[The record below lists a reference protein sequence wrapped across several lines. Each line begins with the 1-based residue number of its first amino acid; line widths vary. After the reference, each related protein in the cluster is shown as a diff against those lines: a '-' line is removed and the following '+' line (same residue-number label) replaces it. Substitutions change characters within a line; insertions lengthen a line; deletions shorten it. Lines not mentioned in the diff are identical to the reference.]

1 MPRKDLEPFVPRNI
15 AELFYLSVDKY
26 TENDALAY
34 RVGHHYESL
43 TYGQLR
49 DEVTV
54 LALALKKL
62 GLKPGDKVILM
73 SENRPEWVIT
83 DLALS
88 SIGVIGAPLHNVLSA
103 AQLSEVI
110 AELSPKAMFFS
121 GEETE
126 EKMLDLSEQ
135 VAKIPFLISYEEKDI
150 EEISGKLHYFKDLID
165 NHEAT
170 EGEKQEI
177 VETSRNIDPDSV
189 CTIIYTSG
197 TTGHLKGVPL
207 THANLIANIEGCRGN
222 IWSDE
227 SDKFFSILPL
237 SHVFERTAGY
247 YIPLYFGSSIGY
259 SLDVAK
265 AAAEIIE
272 RKPTI
277 IVAVPRLFEKI
288 YEKVLEKVNKN
299 FFTKLV
305 FRLSFGRRQTGKK
318 DGILDKVY
326 DKIVFSKIRDS
337 FGGQIKFFVSG
348 GAKLPEKLG
357 KFFDTVGL
365 TILEGYGLT
374 ETSPVIAVNE
384 LSAYKFGSVGHT
396 LSNVKVKIGAGDEVL
411 VKGPSVM
418 KGYLREEDN
427 KEAFTK
433 DGWFKTG
440 DMGFVDKNGFLTITG
455 RIKDLIVLTTG
466 KKIAPA
472 PIEEALELSEYIE
485 QACVLGDG
493 YKHIVAL
500 IVPNFEALVVKFG
513 ISGKEKLLTD
523 ENVLEFLNSEIELAT
538 RNMASIEQV
547 RKYLL
552 LKDQFCI
559 ESGEMTPTLKLRRHI
574 ILARNKEEV
583 DRLYA

>member
-26 TENDALAY
+26 PDNAALAY

-43 TYGQLR
+43 TYKQLR
-49 DEVTV
+49 DEVTI

-62 GLKPGDKVILM
+62 GIKPGDKAILM
-73 SENRPEWVIT
+73 SENRPEWVIA

-88 SIGVIGAPLHNVLSA
+88 SIGAIGAPLHNVLSA
-103 AQLSEVI
+103 TQLSDVI
-110 AELSPKAMFFS
+110 RELSPKVMFFS

-126 EKMLDLSEQ
+126 EKMISIAEQ
-135 VAKIPFLISYEEKDI
+135 IAKIPLLISFERKDT
-150 EEISGKLHYFKDLID
+150 ETLGKLHYFKELID

-170 EGEKQEI
+170 EEEKQE
-177 VETSRNIDPDSV
+177 VVDASRDIDPTSV

-197 TTGHLKGVPL
+197 TTGHLKGVQL
-207 THANLIANIEGCRGN
+207 THSNLIANIDGCRGN

-227 SDKFFSILPL
+227 TDKFFSILPL

-259 SLDVAK
+259 SLDVAN

-272 RKPTI
+272 RQPTI

-299 FFTKLV
+299 LFSKLI
-305 FRLSFGRRQTGKK
+305 FRISFGRRRVGKK
-318 DGILDKVY
+318 DDILDKIY

-384 LSAYKFGSVGHT
+384 LTAYKFGTVGHV
-396 LSNVKVKIGAGDEVL
+396 LSNVNVKIGKGDEIL
-411 VKGPSVM
+411 AKGPSVM
-418 KGYLREEDN
+418 KGYLRVEDN
-427 KEAFTK
+427 KEAFTT

-466 KKIAPA
+466 KKIAPV
-472 PIEEALELSEYIE
+472 PVEEALELSEYIE

-493 YKHIVAL
+493 YKHIIAL
-500 IVPNFEALVVKFG
+500 IVPNFEALVEKFD
-513 ISGKEKLLTD
+513 ISRKEKLLHD
-523 ENVLEFLNSEIELAT
+523 EEVLGFLHSEIEFAT
-538 RNMASIEQV
+538 RNMASIEQI
-547 RKYLL
+547 RKYLI
-552 LKDQFCI
+552 LKEPFSM

-574 ILARNKEEV
+574 ILARNQEEIEKV
-583 DRLYA
+583 YS

>member
-1 MPRKDLEPFVPRNI
+1 MARKDLEPFVPRNI

-26 TENDALAY
+26 ADNSALAY

-43 TYGQLR
+43 TYKQLR

-62 GLKPGDKVILM
+62 GIRAGDKAILM

-83 DLALS
+83 DLALT
-88 SIGVIGAPLHNVLSA
+88 SIGAIGAPLHSVLSA
-103 AQLSEVI
+103 AQLSDVI
-110 AELSPKAMFFS
+110 EELSPKAIFFS

-126 EKMLDLSEQ
+126 EKMLNLSEQ
-135 VAKIPFLISYEEKDI
+135 IAKIPLLISYEKKEAEDTD
-150 EEISGKLHYFKDLID
+150 KLHYFKELID

-170 EGEKQEI
+170 EEEKQA
-177 VETSRNIDPDSV
+177 VVDASRDINPNTV

-197 TTGHLKGVPL
+197 TTGHLKGVQL
-207 THANLIANIEGCRGN
+207 THANIIANLTGIRES

-227 SDKFFSILPL
+227 NDRFFSILPL
-237 SHVFERTAGY
+237 SHIFERTAGY
-247 YIPLYFGSSIGY
+247 YVPLYFGSSIGY
-259 SLDVAK
+259 SIDLSKVSQ
-265 AAAEIIE
+265 EIIE

-277 IVAVPRLFEKI
+277 MVAVPRLFEKI
-288 YEKVLEKVNKN
+288 YEKVLAKVNKSP
-299 FFTKLV
+299 FSKLI
-305 FRLSFGRRQTGKK
+305 FRIAFGRRQTGKRG
-318 DGILDKVY
+318 DFLDNIF
-326 DKIVFSKIRDS
+326 DKIVFAKIRAS
-337 FGGQIKFFVSG
+337 FGGETKFFVSG
-348 GAKLPEKLG
+348 GAKLSEKIG

-384 LSAYKFGSVGHT
+384 LTAYKFGTVGHV
-396 LSNVKVKIGAGDEVL
+396 LSNINVKIGKGDEIL

-418 KGYLREEDN
+418 KGYLRDEDN
-427 KEAFTK
+427 KESFTK

-466 KKIAPA
+466 KKIAPV
-472 PIEEALELSEYIE
+472 PIEEALELSAYID

-493 YKHIVAL
+493 YKHIIGL
-500 IVPNFEALVVKFG
+500 IVPNFEVL
-513 ISGKEKLLTD
+513 KEKFNISSKDKILKS
-523 ENVLEFLNSEIELAT
+523 ESVLELLDSEIKTAT
-538 RNMASIEQV
+538 RNLASIEQV
-547 RKYLL
+547 RKYIL
-552 LKDQFCI
+552 LKDQFTV

-574 ILARNKEEV
+574 ILARNQEEIEK
-583 DRLYA
+583 LYS

>member
-1 MPRKDLEPFVPRNI
+1 MPKKELEPFVPRNI

-26 TENDALAY
+26 PNNSALAY

-43 TYGQLR
+43 TYEQLR
-49 DEVTV
+49 DEVVV

-62 GLKPGDKVILM
+62 GIKPGDRAILM

-88 SIGVIGAPLHNVLSA
+88 SIGAIGAPLHEVLSA
-103 AQLSEVI
+103 TQLADVI
-110 AELSPKAMFFS
+110 EELGPKAIFFS

-126 EKMLDLSEQ
+126 EKMISISAQ
-135 VAKIPFLISYEEKDI
+135 IAKISTLISFEKKDT
-150 EEISGKLHYFKDLID
+150 EALGKLHYFKELID

-170 EGEKQEI
+170 EEEKQAI
-177 VETSRNIDPDSV
+177 VDASRDIDPGSV

-197 TTGHLKGVPL
+197 TTGHLKGVQL
-207 THANLIANIEGCRGN
+207 THANIIANLEGIRGS
-222 IWSDE
+222 ICSDE
-227 SDKFFSILPL
+227 NDRFFSILPL

-247 YIPLYFGSSIGY
+247 YVPLYFGSSIGY
-259 SLDVAK
+259 SIDLAK
-265 AAAEIIE
+265 VSQEIAE

-277 IVAVPRLFEKI
+277 MVAVPRLFEKI

-299 FFTKLV
+299 IVSKLI
-305 FRLSFGRRQTGKK
+305 FRIAFGRRHAGKQG
-318 DGILDKVY
+318 DFLDNIF
-326 DKIVFSKIRDS
+326 DKIVFSKIRAS
-337 FGGQIKFFVSG
+337 FGGETKFFVSG
-348 GAKLPEKLG
+348 GAKLSEKIG

-374 ETSPVIAVNE
+374 ETSPVIAVNQ
-384 LSAYKFGSVGHT
+384 LTSYKFGTVGHV
-396 LSNVKVKIGAGDEVL
+396 LSNIEVKIGKGDEIL

-418 KGYLREEDN
+418 KGYLRDEDN
-427 KEAFTK
+427 KEAFTA

-440 DMGFVDKNGFLTITG
+440 DMGYIDKNDFLTITG

-466 KKIAPA
+466 KKIAPV

-493 YKHIVAL
+493 YKHIIAL
-500 IVPNFEALVVKFG
+500 VVPNFEALKEKFG
-513 ISGKEKLLTD
+513 ISEKSQLLKD
-523 ENVLEFLNSEIELAT
+523 ESVLQHLKTEIEFAT
-538 RNMASIEQV
+538 RNMASIEKV
-547 RKYLL
+547 RKYIL
-552 LKDQFCI
+552 LKDPFSV

-574 ILARNKEEV
+574 ILARNQEEIEKI
-583 DRLYA
+583 YS

>member
-26 TENDALAY
+26 ADNSALAY

-43 TYGQLR
+43 TYKQLR

-62 GLKPGDKVILM
+62 GIKSGDRAILI
-73 SENRPEWVIT
+73 SENRPEWVIS

-88 SIGVIGAPLHNVLSA
+88 SIGAIGAPLHNVLSA
-103 AQLSEVI
+103 TQLSDVI
-110 AELSPKAMFFS
+110 EELSPKAIFFS

-126 EKMLDLSEQ
+126 EKMISISGQ
-135 VAKIPFLISYEEKDI
+135 IAKIPLLISFEKKDT
-150 EEISGKLHYFKDLID
+150 ETLGKLHYFKELID

-177 VETSRNIDPDSV
+177 VEASRNIDPSSV

-197 TTGHLKGVPL
+197 TTGHLKGVQL
-207 THANLIANIEGCRGN
+207 THANLIANIDGCRGN

-259 SLDVAK
+259 SLNVAN

-272 RKPTI
+272 RQPTI

-288 YEKVLEKVNKN
+288 YEKVLERVNKN
-299 FFTKLV
+299 LFSKLI
-305 FRLSFGRRQTGKK
+305 FRLSFGRRQAGKK
-318 DGILDKVY
+318 DDFLDKVY

-384 LSAYKFGSVGHT
+384 MSAYKFGSVGHA
-396 LSNVKVKIGAGDEVL
+396 LSNVKVKIGVGDEVL

-433 DGWFKTG
+433 DSWFKTG
-440 DMGFVDKNGFLTITG
+440 DMGFVDKSGFLTITG

-466 KKIAPA
+466 KKIAPV

-500 IVPNFEALVVKFG
+500 IVPNFEALKEEFG
-513 ISGKEKLLTD
+513 ISERERLLKD
-523 ENVLEFLNSEIELAT
+523 EAILNLLESEIKLAT

-552 LKDQFCI
+552 LKDQFSV
-559 ESGEMTPTLKLRRHI
+559 ESGEMTPTFKLRRHNV
-574 ILARNKEEV
+574 LARNLEV
-583 DRLYA
+583 IENIYR